1 MVQNQYFDKRPL
13 DIGNFL
19 PPQSATGCVFV
30 SSSCLFIFSVLL
42 LFTCCGRG
50 ACCQGDGE
58 GKAEGGKKKKGHEK
72 KLKNQ
77 FNFSERAS
85 QTYNY
90 PLRVSASLCV
100 CFTMTAHTYLRSYLH
115 TELAHETRYVH
126 KLTYV
131 CVYVCNC
138 YIIAELV

>member
-1 MVQNQYFDKRPL
+1 MPL
-13 DIGNFL
+13 LVFL
-19 PPQSATGCVFV
+19 LVAHVLC
-30 SSSCLFIFSVLL
+30 IFLVLL
-42 LFTCCGRG
+42 LFTCCGCG

-58 GKAEGGKKKKGHEK
+58 GKADGGKKKKGHEK

-100 CFTMTAHTYLRSYLH
+100 CCTMTAHTYVS
-115 TELAHETRYVH
+115 
-126 KLTYV
+126 TYG
-131 CVYVCNC
+131 
-138 YIIAELV
+138 ASRQD

>member
-1 MVQNQYFDKRPL
+1 MF
-13 DIGNFL
+13 
-19 PPQSATGCVFV
+19 CV
-30 SSSCLFIFSVLL
+30 CLL
-42 LFTCCGRG
+42 LFTCCGCG

-100 CFTMTAHTYLRSYLH
+100 FFYHDCTYVHTYIPTYGAS
-115 TELAHETRYVH
+115 TRDSG
-126 KLTYV
+126 KPA
-131 CVYVCNC
+131 CVYVT
-138 YIIAELV
+138 ATL

>member
-1 MVQNQYFDKRPL
+1 MPL
-13 DIGNFL
+13 LVFL
-19 PPQSATGCVFV
+19 LVAHVLYVF
-30 SSSCLFIFSVLL
+30 FVLL
-42 LFTCCGRG
+42 LFTCCGCG

-58 GKAEGGKKKKGHEK
+58 GKAEGGQKKKGHEK

-100 CFTMTAHTYLRSYLH
+100 CFYHDCTYIHTYILCIYIRS
-115 TELAHETRYVH
+115 
-126 KLTYV
+126 
-131 CVYVCNC
+131 
-138 YIIAELV
+138 